1 MENKEILTS
10 INNDILLRYIHGTA
24 SEAEKALIDSSMKE
38 DEFLQD
44 AVEGLKLSSNPLLI
58 TNTVATINNSISV
71 KSGYIIPKT
80 GAGIKLPALSTKAIM
95 SIAAS
100 IVIIAGT
107 YLLAN
112 TLIKNNSKIA
122 QNKVQAEAPTVEEK
136 KEIILSNEEVTITKD
151 EAPIITPSTSTTEL
165 TIENIPSSAISKNDV
180 QTTASNGTASGAVAS
195 NQNSTYTWT
204 LPTAVN
210 KNNETANRKTIKGQI
225 VDSKTKTPISGVNVI
240 AGNTTTLS
248 SQNGYYEIAVDDA
261 NTEIEFSKPN
271 YQDQAKKVSA
281 SNVKTVNVELNQG
294 FLNDVVASEEYK
306 KLETTKEKE
315 VSDPQEFKQGL
326 DDYSNQEYE
335 KAIKSFDK
343 VLQKNPNNLEAN
355 YYNGLANVSTNKN
368 TKALV
373 YFNKVIKSNNK
384 YSDDAKWQ
392 KAQILLQQNNNT
404 EAKAVLEDLKKSA
417 KYKEQAEKLLL
428 NQK

>member
-1 MENKEILTS
+1 MENKEILSS

-24 SEAEKALIDSSMKE
+24 SEAEKALIDSTMKE

-44 AVEGLKLSSNPLLI
+44 AIEGLKLSSNPLLI
-58 TNTVATINNSISV
+58 TNAVATINNSICV
-71 KSGYIIPKT
+71 KSGYIIPKS

-95 SIAAS
+95 SIASS

-112 TLIKNNSKIA
+112 TLIKNKSKIA
-122 QNKVQAEAPTVEEK
+122 QNKIEAEAPKEEN
-136 KEIILSNEEVTITKD
+136 KEIILSNEVVTITKD
-151 EAPIITPSTSTTEL
+151 EAPTISPTTTNSEL
-165 TIENIPSSAISKNDV
+165 NVNNNPIGTLNNTDEKSIE
-180 QTTASNGTASGAVAS
+180 SNGTASDAIS
-195 NQNSTYTWT
+195 TNQNSTYTWT

-271 YQDQAKKVSA
+271 YKDQAKKINA

-294 FLNDVVASEEYK
+294 FITDVVASEENN
-306 KLETTKEKE
+306 KLETVKEKA
-315 VSDPQEFKQGL
+315 VSDPVEFKQGL
-326 DDYSNQEYE
+326 DEYSNQEYD

-355 YYNGLANVSTNKN
+355 YYNGLANVSANKN
-368 TKALV
+368 TKALG

-384 YSDDAKWQ
+384 YTDDAKWQ